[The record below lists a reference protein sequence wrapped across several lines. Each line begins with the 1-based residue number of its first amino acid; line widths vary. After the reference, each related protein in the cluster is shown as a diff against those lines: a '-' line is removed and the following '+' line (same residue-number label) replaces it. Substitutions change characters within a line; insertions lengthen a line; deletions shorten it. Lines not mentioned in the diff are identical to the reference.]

1 MTAFWISTG
10 LLTLLV
16 LAVLCWPLLRR
27 HGGAGAS
34 RKAIN
39 TAIYRDQLAELERD
53 LASGVLSQADYGS
66 ARDELERR
74 VLEDVA
80 IDEAAPAGNTP
91 RRLPRTAL
99 ALAVTLPLAAAVLYV
114 VLGTPAAL
122 DPAAREGQQA
132 SAAEIEKMVD
142 ALAAKLEKD
151 PGNLEGWAMLG
162 RSYMVTGRF
171 ADAAKAFDK
180 AGAAM
185 EASSEMMLQ
194 VAELSAELN
203 QGRVEGRGR
212 DLLQRV
218 LKDEP
223 QNPQALVLAGTDA
236 FFRQQYAD
244 AVRHWEAVL
253 ALLPPGSPD
262 AQNLAAGIEKAKSQL
277 GAGKASASPNTSPKA
292 GAEAGAEAAAGKTVS
307 GRVDLAPALKAKAA
321 PDDVVFIFARAADGS
336 SRMPLAVVR
345 ITVADLPYRFR
356 LDDSTAMQGGQKL
369 SDLPAV
375 ALEARVARAGM
386 ATRSSGDLFGVVENT
401 KIGSQDVRLLIDQV
415 QP

>member
-1 MTAFWISTG
+1 MTAFWISSG

-80 IDEAAPAGNTP
+80 ADASTAAPASP

-185 EASSEMMLQ
+185 EASPEMMLQ

-212 DLLQRV
+212 ELLQRV
-218 LKDEP
+218 LKAEP

-236 FFRQQYAD
+236 FFRSNFAD
-244 AVRHWEAVL
+244 AVRHWETVL
-253 ALLPPGSPD
+253 AMLPPESPD
-262 AQNLAAGIEKAKSQL
+262 ARNLAAGIEKAKSQL
-277 GAGKASASPNTSPKA
+277 GAGKASVSPNTSPKA
-292 GAEAGAEAAAGKTVS
+292 GAEATVGKAIS
-307 GRVDLAPALKAKAA
+307 GRVELAPALKARAS
-321 PDDVVFIFARAADGS
+321 PDDVVFIFARAAEGP
-336 SRMPLAVVR
+336 RMPLAVVR
-345 ITVADLPYRFR
+345 TRVADLPRDFT
-356 LDDSTAMQGGQKL
+356 LDDSMALSPDLKL
-369 SDLPAV
+369 SSAGSLRI
-375 ALEARVARAGM
+375 EARV
-386 ATRSSGDLFGVVENT
+386 SKSGDAAAKPGDLRGESGPVQPGARKLGIVIDKVVE
-401 KIGSQDVRLLIDQV
+401 
-415 QP
+415 

>member
-27 HGGAGAS
+27 RGDAGAS
-34 RKAIN
+34 RQAIN
-39 TAIYRDQLAELERD
+39 AAIYRDQFAELERD
-53 LASGVLSQADYGS
+53 LTSGVLSEADYGN

-80 IDEAAPAGNTP
+80 ATDVATGSPATP
-91 RRLPRTAL
+91 SRLPRTAL
-99 ALAVTLPLAAAVLYV
+99 ALAITLPLAAAVLYV

-212 DLLQRV
+212 ELLQRV
-218 LKDEP
+218 LKAEP

-236 FFRQQYAD
+236 FFRSNFAD
-244 AVRHWEAVL
+244 AVRHWETVL
-253 ALLPPGSPD
+253 AMLPPDSPD
-262 AQNLAAGIEKAKSQL
+262 ARNLAAGIEKAKSQL
-277 GAGKASASPNTSPKA
+277 GAGKASVSPNTSPKA
-292 GAEAGAEAAAGKTVS
+292 GAEAPAGKTVS
-307 GRVDLAPALKAKAA
+307 GRVELALALKAKAS
-321 PDDVVFIFARAADGS
+321 PDDVVFIFARAAEGP
-336 SRMPLAVVR
+336 RMPLAVVR
-345 ITVADLPYRFR
+345 TRVADLPREFT
-356 LDDSTAMQGGQKL
+356 LDDSMALSPELKL
-369 SDLPAV
+369 SSAGSLRI
-375 ALEARVARAGM
+375 EARVSR
-386 ATRSSGDLFGVVENT
+386 SGDAAAKPGDLRGESGPVQPGARKLSIVIDKVVE
-401 KIGSQDVRLLIDQV
+401 
-415 QP
+415 

>member
-1 MTAFWISTG
+1 MTPFWISTG

-16 LAVLCWPLLRR
+16 LALLCWPLLRR
-27 HGGAGAS
+27 RSGDGAS
-34 RKAIN
+34 RRAIN

-80 IDEAAPAGNTP
+80 ADTAPTDTAP

-99 ALAVTLPLAAAVLYV
+99 ALAVTLPLAAALLYV

-122 DPAAREGQQA
+122 NPAARQGPQA
-132 SAAEIEKMVD
+132 SAAEIEKMV
-142 ALAAKLEKD
+142 ATLAAKLEKD

-162 RSYMVTGRF
+162 RSYLVTGRL

-180 AGAAM
+180 AGPAM
-185 EASSEMMLQ
+185 EASTELMLQ

-203 QGRVEGRGR
+203 EGRIEGRGR
-212 DLLQRV
+212 ELLQRV
-218 LKDEP
+218 LKAEP

-253 ALLPPGSPD
+253 AQLPPGSPD
-262 AQNLAAGIEKAKSQL
+262 AQNLTAGIEKARSLQ
-277 GAGKASASPNTSPKA
+277 GEAPA
-292 GAEAGAEAAAGKTVS
+292 GARARAEAKPQAAAGKTVS
-307 GRVDLAPALKAKAA
+307 GRVTLAPALAGKAS
-321 PDDVVFIFARAADGS
+321 PDDVVFIFARAAEGP
-336 SRMPLAVVR
+336 RMPLAVVR
-345 ITVADLPYRFR
+345 TRVADLPQDFT
-356 LDDSTAMQGGQKL
+356 LDDSMALSPEFKL
-369 SDLPAV
+369 SSAGTLRI
-375 ALEARVARAGM
+375 EARV
-386 ATRSSGDLFGVVENT
+386 SKSGDATARPGDLRGES
-401 KIGSQDVRLLIDQV
+401 GPV
-415 QP
+415 QPGASKLGIVIDTRVE

>member
-66 ARDELERR
+66 ASDELERR

-80 IDEAAPAGNTP
+80 AAEVADAAPLTP

-236 FFRQQYAD
+236 FFRSNFAD

-253 ALLPPGSPD
+253 AMLPPGSPD

-277 GAGKASASPNTSPKA
+277 GAGKASISPKA
-292 GAEAGAEAAAGKTVS
+292 GTEAAAGKAVS
-307 GRVDLAPALKAKAA
+307 GRVELAPALKARAA
-321 PDDVVFIFARAADGS
+321 PDDVVFIFARAAEGP
-336 SRMPLAVVR
+336 RMPLAVVR
-345 ITVADLPYRFR
+345 TRVADLPREFT
-356 LDDSTAMQGGQKL
+356 LDDSMALSPEFKL
-369 SDLPAV
+369 SSAGSLRI
-375 ALEARVARAGM
+375 EARVSR
-386 ATRSSGDLFGVVENT
+386 SGDATAKPGDLRGESGPVQPGARKLSIVIDKVVE
-401 KIGSQDVRLLIDQV
+401 
-415 QP
+415 

>member
-80 IDEAAPAGNTP
+80 AAEVADAAPLTP

-180 AGAAM
+180 AGPAM
-185 EASSEMMLQ
+185 EASPEMMLQ

-212 DLLQRV
+212 ELLQRV
-218 LKDEP
+218 LKAEP

-236 FFRQQYAD
+236 FFRSNFAD

-277 GAGKASASPNTSPKA
+277 GADKASASPNTSPKA
-292 GAEAGAEAAAGKTVS
+292 GTEATAGKTVS
-307 GRVDLAPALKAKAA
+307 GRVELAPAIKARAA
-321 PDDVVFIFARAADGS
+321 PDDVVFIFARAAEGP
-336 SRMPLAVVR
+336 RMPLAVVR
-345 ITVADLPYRFR
+345 TRVADLPREFT
-356 LDDSTAMQGGQKL
+356 LDDSMALSPELKL
-369 SDLPAV
+369 SSAGSLRI
-375 ALEARVARAGM
+375 EARV
-386 ATRSSGDLFGVVENT
+386 SKSGDATAKPGDLRGESGPVQPGARKLSIMIDKVVE
-401 KIGSQDVRLLIDQV
+401 
-415 QP
+415 

>member
-1 MTAFWISTG
+1 MTAFWISSG

-80 IDEAAPAGNTP
+80 AAEVADAAPLTP

-236 FFRQQYAD
+236 FFRSNFAD

-253 ALLPPGSPD
+253 AMLPPGSPD

-292 GAEAGAEAAAGKTVS
+292 GTEAAAGKTVS

-321 PDDVVFIFARAADGS
+321 PDDVVFIFARAAEGP
-336 SRMPLAVVR
+336 RMPLAVVR
-345 ITVADLPYRFR
+345 TRVADLPREFT
-356 LDDSTAMQGGQKL
+356 LDDSMALSPEFKL
-369 SDLPAV
+369 SSAGSLRI
-375 ALEARVARAGM
+375 EARVSR
-386 ATRSSGDLFGVVENT
+386 SGDATAKPGDLRGESGPVQPGARKLSIVIDKVVE
-401 KIGSQDVRLLIDQV
+401 
-415 QP
+415 

>member
-1 MTAFWISTG
+1 MTPFWISTG

-27 HGGAGAS
+27 HGSAGAS

-74 VLEDVA
+74 VLEDVV

-212 DLLQRV
+212 ELLQRV
-218 LKDEP
+218 LKAEP

-236 FFRQQYAD
+236 FFRSNFAD

-253 ALLPPGSPD
+253 AMLPPGSPD

-292 GAEAGAEAAAGKTVS
+292 GAEAAAGKTVS
-307 GRVDLAPALKAKAA
+307 GRVDLAPALKAKTA
-321 PDDVVFIFARAADGS
+321 PDDVVFIFARAAEGP
-336 SRMPLAVVR
+336 RMPLAVVR
-345 ITVADLPYRFR
+345 TRVADLPREFT
-356 LDDSTAMQGGQKL
+356 LDDSMALSPEFKL
-369 SDLPAV
+369 SSAGSLRI
-375 ALEARVARAGM
+375 EARVSR
-386 ATRSSGDLFGVVENT
+386 SGDATAKPGDLRGESGPVQPGARKLSIVIDKVVE
-401 KIGSQDVRLLIDQV
+401 
-415 QP
+415 

>member
-39 TAIYRDQLAELERD
+39 AAIYRDQFAELERD
-53 LASGVLSQADYGS
+53 LASGVLSEADYGN

-80 IDEAAPAGNTP
+80 ATDVATGSPATP

-185 EASSEMMLQ
+185 EASAEMMLQ

-212 DLLQRV
+212 ELLQRV
-218 LKDEP
+218 LKAEP

-236 FFRQQYAD
+236 FFRSNFAD

-253 ALLPPGSPD
+253 AMLPPGSPD

-277 GAGKASASPNTSPKA
+277 GAGKASVSSNTSHK
-292 GAEAGAEAAAGKTVS
+292 AGAEAAAGKTVS
-307 GRVDLAPALKAKAA
+307 GRVDLAPALKGKAS
-321 PDDVVFIFARAADGS
+321 PDDVVFIFARAAEGP
-336 SRMPLAVVR
+336 RMPLAVVR
-345 ITVADLPYRFR
+345 TRVAELPREFT
-356 LDDSTAMQGGQKL
+356 LDDSMALSPELKL
-369 SDLPAV
+369 SSAGSLRI
-375 ALEARVARAGM
+375 EARV
-386 ATRSSGDLFGVVENT
+386 SKSGDAGAKPGDLRGESGPVQPGTRKLSIVIDKVVE
-401 KIGSQDVRLLIDQV
+401 
-415 QP
+415 

>member
-80 IDEAAPAGNTP
+80 AAEVADAAPLTP

-203 QGRVEGRGR
+203 QGRVDPGILAAQLNVAGSYTQ
-212 DLLQRV
+212 LLSSDDAAFGGSGVKNGAVRSKKKPAHGYESSIEVTLPGLSSVYFAVPAKKEATVSAVRKAKKPAVKV
-218 LKDEP
+218 LK
-223 QNPQALVLAGTDA
+223 
-236 FFRQQYAD
+236 
-244 AVRHWEAVL
+244 
-253 ALLPPGSPD
+253 
-262 AQNLAAGIEKAKSQL
+262 
-277 GAGKASASPNTSPKA
+277 
-292 GAEAGAEAAAGKTVS
+292 
-307 GRVDLAPALKAKAA
+307 
-321 PDDVVFIFARAADGS
+321 
-336 SRMPLAVVR
+336 
-345 ITVADLPYRFR
+345 
-356 LDDSTAMQGGQKL
+356 
-369 SDLPAV
+369 
-375 ALEARVARAGM
+375 
-386 ATRSSGDLFGVVENT
+386 T
-401 KIGSQDVRLLIDQV
+401 KDKGER
-415 QP
+415 

>member
-1 MTAFWISTG
+1 MTAFWISSG

-27 HGGAGAS
+27 HGSAGAS

-74 VLEDVA
+74 VLEDVV

-99 ALAVTLPLAAAVLYV
+99 ALAITLPLAAAVLYV

-180 AGAAM
+180 AGPAM

-236 FFRQQYAD
+236 FFRSNFAD

-292 GAEAGAEAAAGKTVS
+292 GTEAAAGKTVS

-321 PDDVVFIFARAADGS
+321 PDDVVFIFARAAEGP
-336 SRMPLAVVR
+336 RMPLAVVR
-345 ITVADLPYRFR
+345 TRVADLPREFT
-356 LDDSTAMQGGQKL
+356 LDDSMALSPEFKL
-369 SDLPAV
+369 SSAGSLRI
-375 ALEARVARAGM
+375 EARVSR
-386 ATRSSGDLFGVVENT
+386 SGDATAKPGDLRGESGPVQPGARKLSIVIDKVVE
-401 KIGSQDVRLLIDQV
+401 
-415 QP
+415 

>member
-1 MTAFWISTG
+1 MTPFWISTG

-16 LAVLCWPLLRR
+16 LALLCWPLLRR
-27 HGGAGAS
+27 RSGDGAS
-34 RKAIN
+34 RRAIN

-80 IDEAAPAGNTP
+80 ADATTAAPASP

-162 RSYMVTGRF
+162 RSYLVTGRL
-171 ADAAKAFDK
+171 AEAAKAFDK
-180 AGAAM
+180 AGPAM
-185 EASSEMMLQ
+185 EASTELMLQ

-203 QGRVEGRGR
+203 EGRIEGRGR
-212 DLLQRV
+212 ELLQRV
-218 LKDEP
+218 LKAEP

-253 ALLPPGSPD
+253 AQLPPGSPD
-262 AQNLAAGIEKAKSQL
+262 AQNLTAGIEKARSLQ
-277 GAGKASASPNTSPKA
+277 GEAPA
-292 GAEAGAEAAAGKTVS
+292 GARARAEAKPQAAAGKTVS
-307 GRVDLAPALKAKAA
+307 GRVTLAPALAGKAS
-321 PDDVVFIFARAADGS
+321 PDDVVFIFARAAEGP
-336 SRMPLAVVR
+336 RMPLAVVR
-345 ITVADLPYRFR
+345 TRVADLPQDFT
-356 LDDSTAMQGGQKL
+356 LDDSMALSPEFKL
-369 SDLPAV
+369 SSAGTLRI
-375 ALEARVARAGM
+375 EARV
-386 ATRSSGDLFGVVENT
+386 SKSGDATARPGDLRGES
-401 KIGSQDVRLLIDQV
+401 GPV
-415 QP
+415 QPGASKLGIVIDTRVE

>member
-1 MTAFWISTG
+1 M
-10 LLTLLV
+10 
-16 LAVLCWPLLRR
+16 LCWPLLRR
-27 HGGAGAS
+27 HGSTGAS

-80 IDEAAPAGNTP
+80 ADATTAAPASP

-180 AGAAM
+180 AGSAM
-185 EASSEMMLQ
+185 EVNSEMMLQ

-212 DLLQRV
+212 ELVDCLGFDHALQDIRSAAAHLQDAGKV
-218 LKDEP
+218 GVVGYCWGGTAAYLANTRLSMPAVSYYGARTVPYLDEQLDAP
-223 QNPQALVLAGTDA
+223 MQFHFGDRDPSIPAEDVALHRERHPDAEVHVYPAGHGFNCDQ
-236 FFRQQYAD
+236 RAD
-244 AVRHWEAVL
+244 YDRASATL
-253 ALLPPGSPD
+253 ALERTLSFF
-262 AQNLAAGIEKAKSQL
+262 Q
-277 GAGKASASPNTSPKA
+277 
-292 GAEAGAEAAAGKTVS
+292 
-307 GRVDLAPALKAKAA
+307 RALH
-321 PDDVVFIFARAADGS
+321 PS
-336 SRMPLAVVR
+336 
-345 ITVADLPYRFR
+345 Y
-356 LDDSTAMQGGQKL
+356 
-369 SDLPAV
+369 
-375 ALEARVARAGM
+375 
-386 ATRSSGDLFGVVENT
+386 
-401 KIGSQDVRLLIDQV
+401 
-415 QP
+415 

>member
-236 FFRQQYAD
+236 FFRSNFTD

-292 GAEAGAEAAAGKTVS
+292 GTEAAAGKAWTNLSKRFPYLADLGKSVSPVKLGDNTVYRLRAS
-307 GRVDLAPALKAKAA
+307 AGSAGNASAVCGKLRVAGENC
-321 PDDVVFIFARAADGS
+321 V
-336 SRMPLAVVR
+336 VVR
-345 ITVADLPYRFR
+345 
-356 LDDSTAMQGGQKL
+356 
-369 SDLPAV
+369 
-375 ALEARVARAGM
+375 
-386 ATRSSGDLFGVVENT
+386 
-401 KIGSQDVRLLIDQV
+401 
-415 QP
+415 

>member
-74 VLEDVA
+74 VLEDVV

-99 ALAVTLPLAAAVLYV
+99 ALAITLPLAAAVLYV

-212 DLLQRV
+212 ELLQRV
-218 LKDEP
+218 LKAEP

-236 FFRQQYAD
+236 FFRSNFAD

-277 GAGKASASPNTSPKA
+277 GAGKASISPKA
-292 GAEAGAEAAAGKTVS
+292 GTEAAAGKAVS
-307 GRVDLAPALKAKAA
+307 GRVELAPALKARAA
-321 PDDVVFIFARAADGS
+321 PDDVVFIFARAAEGP
-336 SRMPLAVVR
+336 RMPLAVVR
-345 ITVADLPYRFR
+345 TRVADLPREFT
-356 LDDSTAMQGGQKL
+356 LDDSMALSPELKL
-369 SDLPAV
+369 SSAGSLRI
-375 ALEARVARAGM
+375 EARV
-386 ATRSSGDLFGVVENT
+386 SKSGDAAAKPGDLRGESGPVQPGARKLSILIDKVVE
-401 KIGSQDVRLLIDQV
+401 
-415 QP
+415 